1 MPISRA
7 GGGSTGGRKMAQP
20 SAQELQ
26 RAIGAGR
33 MLGYTKAQM
42 TGLFNVGLT
51 SPLSNVPTAASKG
64 SFNEFLDLS
73 NDESILS
80 YYNPQSFRTAQS
92 RNQAGEAI
100 ATGIDTGLGYFDAA
114 GNPVD
119 RSSYRQSYDEDE
131 DTGELI
137 IPGIKGPQAD
147 EGTAPAPISMV
158 PTSTSNPERPRTVG
172 AGYDSARQVLTVIFR
187 DGTFYNYYEVNTNE
201 WSAFKSTKS
210 KGVYIYSVLDYHPRG
225 PASTNDVSPKVRE
238 NLYRI
243 ARAVQVQ
250 KRGRNFY
257 AERKKAA
264 KKRTT
269 TKKR

>member
-33 MLGYTKAQM
+33 MLGYTKAQA
-42 TGLFNVGLT
+42 TGMFNAGLT
-51 SPLSNVPTAASKG
+51 NPFSNVPTAASKG
-64 SFNEFLDLS
+64 AFNEFIDLS
-73 NDESILS
+73 EDTSILS
-80 YYNPQSFRTAQS
+80 YYNPQTFRTAQS

-100 ATGIDTGLGYFDAA
+100 ATGVDTGLGYYDAA
-114 GNPVD
+114 GNPID
-119 RSSYRQSYDEDE
+119 RSSYRQSYDEDI
-131 DTGELI
+131 DTGELV

-158 PTSTSNPERPRTVG
+158 PTSTSDPERPRTVA
-172 AGYDSARQVLTVIFR
+172 AGYDASREVLTVIFR
-187 DGTFYNYYEVNTNE
+187 DGTFYNYYEVNPGE
-201 WSAFKSTKS
+201 WQAFKSTKS

-225 PASTNDVSPKVRE
+225 PATVRDVSPQVRE

-243 ARAVQVQ
+243 ARAVQIQ
-250 KRGRNFY
+250 KKGRNFY
-257 AERKKAA
+257 AQRKKATVKRNTP
-264 KKRTT
+264 KKR
-269 TKKR
+269 